1 MSGLFFSE
9 RLRRNWHISGVDADL
24 LEDIGFELF
33 VLLMA
38 DEPKLS
44 PKESDLF
51 LVPLEGAVDV
61 FVELEGRV
69 FGCVLV

>member
-1 MSGLFFSE
+1 LSGFFFSE
-9 RLRRNWHISGVDADL
+9 RLRGYWHVSSIDADL

-33 VLLMA
+33 VLLIT
-38 DEPKLS
+38 DEAKLS
-44 PKESDLF
+44 AEESDLF
-51 LVPLEGAVDV
+51 LIPFKGAVYI